1 MRSRQKNIF
10 VINISGCYIT
20 FRSSSRVRWPGSDG
34 DFDPQSRTRHWM
46 RMNPRYSCIPLSF
59 LKIFGRPGPLKVL
72 FIFCI
77 FFRFN
82 TSAPSSNCLM
92 NSLAIFLATAAACT
106 SFSDAFAI
114 PALAGAIAKSVS
126 TGSTVDLSEFLSAS
140 AESTGDGNPSRD
152 FNMLIFGTYA
162 ADFNAIEYAQRLRYY
177 LPQLQTAG
185 VSNIGLLLNCEADAA
200 KKMVELVDLE
210 TKVSSE
216 SSPVELL
223 IDPLGECGRK
233 FGVGVGWRPDD
244 EEMSPY
250 LKLFGMLWG
259 LGAWATLPS
268 VIGGYL
274 GNPFTP
280 QPWIEDAMAVGQV
293 KGRWP
298 DTALE
303 LDDDTKAIKVNKF
316 AELPYVGGWQRRPLE
331 LATLRLQNM
340 VDISIKN
347 WKDLA
352 PQDDALNAGVLTQ
365 LGGVVIVD
373 AQSGEIAYEWKDPG
387 ICSVANFENMFS
399 SLLLSSPSN
408 ASSGA
413 SVKEVE
419 TSA

>member
-1 MRSRQKNIF
+1 M
-10 VINISGCYIT
+10 
-20 FRSSSRVRWPGSDG
+20 
-34 DFDPQSRTRHWM
+34 
-46 RMNPRYSCIPLSF
+46 
-59 LKIFGRPGPLKVL
+59 
-72 FIFCI
+72 
-77 FFRFN
+77 
-82 TSAPSSNCLM
+82 
-92 NSLAIFLATAAACT
+92 
-106 SFSDAFAI
+106 
-114 PALAGAIAKSVS
+114 
-126 TGSTVDLSEFLSAS
+126 
-140 AESTGDGNPSRD
+140 
-152 FNMLIFGTYA
+152 
-162 ADFNAIEYAQRLRYY
+162 
-177 LPQLQTAG
+177 
-185 VSNIGLLLNCEADAA
+185 
-200 KKMVELVDLE
+200 
-210 TKVSSE
+210 
-216 SSPVELL
+216 
-223 IDPLGECGRK
+223 
-233 FGVGVGWRPDD
+233 GWRPDD

-413 SVKEVE
+413 SIKEVG